1 MMTFLLIIH
10 LFVTIGLVG
19 LVLLQRSE
27 GGGLGIGGGGGG
39 GFMTT
44 RGTANA
50 LTRATMGFATAF
62 FITSITLS
70 FLAGAQRTGPAGTG
84 SVTDAIPASSPA
96 PGSRTDEPIALP
108 GDEGTGASG
117 SESPAAGSEGSSSD
131 SGDEGLPEVPV
142 GD

>member
-10 LFVTIGLVG
+10 LFITIGLVG

-27 GGGLGIGGGGGG
+27 GGGLGISGGSG

-50 LTRATMGFATAF
+50 LTRATVTLATLF

-70 FLAGAQRTGPAGTG
+70 ILAGLQRGAGRGTG

-96 PGSRTDEPIALP
+96 AQDQPIALP
-108 GDEGTGASG
+108 DQAPDET
-117 SESPAAGSEGSSSD
+117 PADTQDPG
-131 SGDEGLPEVPV
+131 SGDTPADTGDDGLPPVPD
-142 GD
+142 GN